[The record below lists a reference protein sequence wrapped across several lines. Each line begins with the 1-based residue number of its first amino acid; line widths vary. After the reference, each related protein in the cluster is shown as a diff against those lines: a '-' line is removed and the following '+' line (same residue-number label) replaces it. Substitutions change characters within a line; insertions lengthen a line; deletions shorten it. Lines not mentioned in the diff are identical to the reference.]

1 MRVAPWFLSTS
12 LLIAC
17 SGEIEEPAFRP
28 VLAGGAAGAGGPA
41 QPAGA
46 PSTAAG
52 GAGNQPNG
60 GSPSAT
66 GGTPSVP
73 GGAGAPT
80 SGGTAGAVANPA
92 SGAAGMPAPMGAAAT
107 GGQPQQPSGGR
118 GGAAGSSSA
127 TAGAAGAQP
136 EPPTGSAACGTAP
149 PGTTV
154 GSPIENFVLMD
165 QSGNSVSLSNYCDK
179 VVYIVAGAM
188 WCPGC
193 RTDAE
198 ELESIYQ
205 TYKDRGLFT
214 LNMLAENNRART
226 PTTAELTT
234 WATTYGITTPVIADP
249 NWQVWNRYWVEGETP
264 KGMLLGRGGIIR
276 DLTWPGTRDIE
287 RALQP

>member
-1 MRVAPWFLSTS
+1 MPTGAMGGR
-12 LLIAC
+12 
-17 SGEIEEPAFRP
+17 SGTAD
-28 VLAGGAAGAGGPA
+28 AGP
-41 QPAGA
+41 
-46 PSTAAG
+46 
-52 GAGNQPNG
+52 
-60 GSPSAT
+60 
-66 GGTPSVP
+66 GGT
-73 GGAGAPT
+73 G
-80 SGGTAGAVANPA
+80 
-92 SGAAGMPAPMGAAAT
+92 AT
-107 GGQPQQPSGGR
+107 GGQPPQPSGGR
-118 GGAAGSSSA
+118 VGAPAGGSA

-136 EPPTGSAACGTAP
+136 QPTGSAACGTAP
-149 PGTTV
+149 AGTAV

-165 QSGNSVSLSNYCDK
+165 QAGNSVSLSNYCDK
-179 VVYIVAGAM
+179 VVYLVAGAM

-198 ELESIYQ
+198 ELEGIYQ
-205 TYKDRGLFT
+205 TYKDRGLIT

-249 NWQVWNRYWVEGETP
+249 EWQVWKRYWVEGETP